1 MSRRGIIAIMASVL
15 IGAAAT
21 AFGAVT
27 FIYPAPNTWVER
39 SNHLILKLNSTEIT
53 GVRIGVNGVAG
64 DLLVVGS
71 PEYRRAFQ
79 DILIVQPVWDRGRN
93 EVTVETFIGN
103 NRAESVQA
111 QVFFAP
117 HGDQATVP
125 PEFKPYLFH
134 LPELEARCVGCHTME
149 PTTAQL
155 LSTLAKENPCIG
167 CHRKMLD
174 VKFVHGPAGTY
185 SCVYCHKE
193 KATPRYTVTK
203 REAALCNECH
213 GDKAAEFAKR
223 KYIHGPI
230 AGGMCEVC
238 HDSHG
243 SANYAQLK
251 APINQLCLSCH
262 ESIKK
267 TPHVVRTTSGAG
279 HPVSGVKDPSA
290 PKTGREMSCI
300 SCHNP
305 HAADVRYFFVN
316 NAEDRMMLCQMC
328 HNK

>member
-1 MSRRGIIAIMASVL
+1 MSRRGIIIVMVAMLVAS
-15 IGAAAT
+15 AAA
-21 AFGAVT
+21 AFGSVT
-27 FIYPAPNTWVER
+27 FIYPAQNTWVER
-39 SNHLILKLNSTEIT
+39 SGHLILKLNSAEVT
-53 GVRIGVNGVAG
+53 GVRIGVNGVVS
-64 DLLVVGS
+64 DLLMVGS

-103 NRAESVQA
+103 NRAETA
-111 QVFFAP
+111 LAMIYFAP
-117 HGDQATVP
+117 GAEPSAIP
-125 PEFKPYLFH
+125 PEFKPYPFH
-134 LPELEARCVGCHTME
+134 LPELESRCVGCHTME
-149 PTTAQL
+149 PSPSQL

-193 KATPRYTVTK
+193 KATPRYAVTK

-243 SANYAQLK
+243 SSNYAQLR
-251 APINQLCLSCH
+251 APINELCLSCH

-267 TPHVVRTTSGAG
+267 SPHVVRTTTGTG
-279 HPVSGVKDPSA
+279 HPVSGAKDPSA

-300 SCHNP
+300 SCHSP
-305 HAADVRYFFVN
+305 HAGDVRYFFVN
-316 NAEDRMMLCQMC
+316 NEEDRMLLCQMC

>member
-1 MSRRGIIAIMASVL
+1 MSRRGITGVVTAVFL
-15 IGAAAT
+15 GWAAV
-21 AFGAVT
+21 AFGGVS
-27 FIYPAPNTWVER
+27 FIYPAPNAWVEN
-39 SNHLILKLNSTEIT
+39 SNHLILKLNSTEVT
-53 GVRIGVNGVAG
+53 GVRIGVNGVVS

-79 DILIVQPVWDRGRN
+79 DFLIVQPVWDRGRN
-93 EVTVETFIGN
+93 EVTVETFIGKS
-103 NRAESVQA
+103 RAETAQASVY
-111 QVFFAP
+111 FAP
-117 HGDQATVP
+117 GAKASDIP
-125 PEFKPYLFH
+125 PEFKANSFH
-134 LPELEARCVGCHTME
+134 QPDLEARCVGCHDMA
-149 PTTAQL
+149 PSSDKS

-185 SCVYCHKE
+185 SCGYCHKE
-193 KATPRYTVTK
+193 KATPKYVVTK
-203 REAALCNECH
+203 REAPLCNECH

-243 SANYAQLK
+243 SANYGQLK
-251 APINQLCLSCH
+251 APINELCLSCH

-267 TPHVVRTTSGAG
+267 TPHVVRTTTGAG
-279 HPVSGVKDPSA
+279 HPVSGAKDPSA

-305 HAADVRYFFVN
+305 HAGDARYFFVN
-316 NAEDRMMLCQMC
+316 NSEDRLLLCQMC

>member
-1 MSRRGIIAIMASVL
+1 MSRWGILGITAALLVAS
-15 IGAAAT
+15 AAA
-21 AFGAVT
+21 AFGGIT
-27 FIYPAPNTWVER
+27 FIYPAPNAWVER
-39 SNHLILKLNSTEIT
+39 SDHLIIKLNSAEVT
-53 GVRIGVNGVAG
+53 GVRIGVNGIVSDMLA
-64 DLLVVGS
+64 VGT

-79 DILIVQPVWDRGRN
+79 DFLIVQPVWDRGRN
-93 EVTVETFIGN
+93 DVTVETFIGN
-103 NRAESVQA
+103 SRAETAQA
-111 QVFFAP
+111 QIYFAP
-117 HGDQATVP
+117 DAAPSAIP
-125 PEFKPYLFH
+125 PEFKPYPFH
-134 LPELEARCVGCHTME
+134 RPELEARCVGCHDMA
-149 PTTAQL
+149 PSSGKAM
-155 LSTLAKENPCIG
+155 STLAKENPCIG

-193 KATPRYTVTK
+193 KATPRYAVTK
-203 REAALCNECH
+203 REAALCSECH

-251 APINQLCLSCH
+251 APINELCLSCH
-262 ESIKK
+262 EAIKK
-267 TPHVVRTTSGAG
+267 TPHVMRTTTGTG

-305 HAADVRYFFVN
+305 HAGDVRYFFVN
-316 NAEDRMMLCQMC
+316 NEEDRMMLCQMC